1 MALPQEILDNIVDEL
16 SDDACSLTICSAS
29 SRLLHYRAVTQLFTD
44 VSLHPA
50 NYKAFIDLA
59 VTSPYI
65 AKSVQTLRLNGGP
78 LKRDQYFTTDTDLP
92 LALQKLVN
100 VRNLHVRSAFLGQFL
115 ALRNPLLHRSLLALP
130 LSSIH
135 LDEVYFNDSGD
146 LLEMVSLIS
155 SLRRLHVGA
164 VVSTP
169 TPTPATPGEGEA
181 VGLTELCVDMG
192 TSGSI
197 VHTLLSIPLG
207 NLETLEVNG
216 CSAYDIATI
225 NGVLARC
232 PVKTL
237 IVGKS
242 HLCTSFQRTFWMRDG
257 GGGGGGQGPG
267 LDICRLR
274 NLEVTVRDLYT
285 QLQWWVDA
293 LRGVKVEDHPQLE
306 AVTINLEITSKTV
319 QPRSWFQP
327 ARWRALDEAVSRLDS
342 LRRFIVRV
350 NPGLLEAFSAIIGD
364 ECGGMIGR
372 GIVDIIPQ
380 DVISCQR

>member
-16 SDDACSLTICSAS
+16 SDDHHSLRICSAT
-29 SRLLHYRAVTQLFTD
+29 SRLLHYRAVTQLFID
-44 VSLHPA
+44 VSLHPT

-65 AKSVQTLRLNGGP
+65 AKSVQTLRLDGGP

-92 LALQKLVN
+92 FALQELVN

-115 ALRNPLLHRSLLALP
+115 ALKNPLLHRALLAFP

-146 LLEMVSLIS
+146 LLETVSLIS
-155 SLRRLHVGA
+155 SLRRLHIGTLL
-164 VVSTP
+164 STP
-169 TPTPATPGEGEA
+169 TPTPATPSEGEA
-181 VGLTELCVDMG
+181 VGLTELCVEMG

-197 VHTLLSIPLG
+197 VHALLSIPLG

-232 PVKTL
+232 PVKRL
-237 IVGKS
+237 VVGKS
-242 HLCTSFQRTFWMRDG
+242 LLCTSFQRTFWMRDG
-257 GGGGGGQGPG
+257 GGGQGPG
-267 LDICRLR
+267 LHIYRLR
-274 NLEVTVRDLYT
+274 NLEVTVGDLYT

-293 LRGVKVEDHPQLE
+293 FRGVKVEDNMQLDTF
-306 AVTINLEITSKTV
+306 TINLEITSKTA
-319 QPRSWFQP
+319 QPRSYFQP
-327 ARWRALDEAVSRLDS
+327 ARWRALDEAVSRLGS

-350 NPGLLEAFSAIIGD
+350 NPGLLEALSVILSD
-364 ECGGMIGR
+364 ECSGLIGR

-380 DVISCQR
+380 DVIGCRQ